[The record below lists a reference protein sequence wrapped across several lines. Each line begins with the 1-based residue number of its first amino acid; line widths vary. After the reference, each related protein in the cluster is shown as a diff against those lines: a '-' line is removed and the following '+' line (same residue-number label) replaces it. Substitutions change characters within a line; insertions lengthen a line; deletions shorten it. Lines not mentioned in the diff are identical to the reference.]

1 METVLRSA
9 SREVVIGP
17 QQPFCIIGE
26 RINPTGRKIFQEQLR
41 RGDLSRI
48 EIDVAQQVAGGA
60 MVLDVNMGAP
70 LADEA
75 ELMVAA
81 VKLIQ
86 GLTDLPLCIDSSI
99 IEVLDAGLAAYQGKA
114 LVNSVTAE
122 DERLEAILPLV
133 KKYGAAVIALPND
146 EEEIPEDPRKR
157 LDLARKIIHVATG
170 RFGIPAEDIVIDPLA
185 MPVGADT
192 SLVVKTMETI
202 SLLREEFGVNT
213 TLGASNVSFG
223 MPDRHAIGAAF
234 LPMAI
239 TSGLTSAILDA
250 RAPQIVRAVQA
261 ADLLLDR
268 DPWGASWIAA
278 HRAQQAAQAQHRP
291 RRDHGAAR
299 DGRCGRQ
306 HAALNSPQRKPA
318 RRAPPRRCQYDGASA
333 DGVFTDG
340 PVRVDLRFEPSG
352 RQVRVPAG
360 VSVFDAASWNGIAID
375 STCGGHGTCKKCKV
389 RMLDGAAAPSALDI
403 RAFSPDELRD
413 GWRLA
418 CRVLADGDAR
428 IDVPPL
434 ATRPKAATVGVGR
447 QVILRPAVQ
456 KRYLELDEPSLADQ
470 RSDIERILDGVDDLE
485 LRPDLHAVR
494 VAGRALRAA
503 DFKVTAVI
511 VDEVLID
518 VQPGDTSGRLFGIA
532 FDLGTTTVVAT
543 LLDLS
548 TGTPVAVASALNQQ
562 QPFGADVITRI
573 SATMMDPDTLARL
586 TALAQQ
592 TLAELAAEVCAAG
605 GIDPA
610 EVYEVALAG
619 NATMTHIVLG
629 IDPEPLGVA
638 PFILATRLLPEVL
651 AAELGLPAHPRA
663 RAVIFP
669 PFGAYVGGDI
679 TAGLLASGMDRDART
694 RLFIDIGTNC
704 EIVLGNRDWLL
715 ATAAPAGPAFEGAA
729 IRCGMR
735 AADGAIE
742 VVTMTPDGLE
752 LKVIGDTEPAGLC
765 GSGLVDAVTGL
776 VRLGLLDS
784 SGRLVSEE
792 RAAELAP
799 GLADRLTQLGAERV
813 FVLHWLGEPGNVSRS
828 VYLSQRDVRELQ
840 FAKAA
845 IATGWRIL
853 LEEAGLEPGD
863 IQQVLLAGSF
873 GSYLSPAN
881 AIRIGLVPD
890 IPVLRVVSAG
900 NVAGEG
906 AKMALL
912 SVRERAGGLALLE
925 EVRYVELSDRADFND
940 RFVDQLAFP
949 D

>member
-1 METVLRSA
+1 
-9 SREVVIGP
+9 
-17 QQPFCIIGE
+17 
-26 RINPTGRKIFQEQLR
+26 
-41 RGDLSRI
+41 
-48 EIDVAQQVAGGA
+48 
-60 MVLDVNMGAP
+60 
-70 LADEA
+70 
-75 ELMVAA
+75 
-81 VKLIQ
+81 
-86 GLTDLPLCIDSSI
+86 
-99 IEVLDAGLAAYQGKA
+99 
-114 LVNSVTAE
+114 VT
-122 DERLEAILPLV
+122 
-133 KKYGAAVIALPND
+133 
-146 EEEIPEDPRKR
+146 
-157 LDLARKIIHVATG
+157 T
-170 RFGIPAEDIVIDPLA
+170 
-185 MPVGADT
+185 
-192 SLVVKTMETI
+192 
-202 SLLREEFGVNT
+202 
-213 TLGASNVSFG
+213 
-223 MPDRHAIGAAF
+223 
-234 LPMAI
+234 
-239 TSGLTSAILDA
+239 
-250 RAPQIVRAVQA
+250 
-261 ADLLLDR
+261 
-268 DPWGASWIAA
+268 
-278 HRAQQAAQAQHRP
+278 AQHR
-291 RRDHGAAR
+291 DA
-299 DGRCGRQ
+299 DV
-306 HAALNSPQRKPA
+306 
-318 RRAPPRRCQYDGASA
+318 SA
-333 DGVFTDG
+333 DG

-389 RMLDGAAAPSALDI
+389 RMLDGAVAPSALDI

-881 AIRIGLVPD
+881 AIRIGLVPE

-925 EVRYVELSDRADFND
+925 EVRYVELSDRTDFND
-940 RFVDQLAFP
+940 RFIDQLAFP
-949 D
+949 G